1 MKKAALNSNQ
11 LKLIAIAA
19 MTLDHL
25 VWTICPGYS
34 RVWWVDS
41 LRRSA
46 CVFRTVRLFCVCHIL
61 TSFLYFFCCLV

>member
-25 VWTICPGYS
+25 VWTICPCLLYTS
-34 RVWWVDS
+34 PTPRDS
-41 LRRSA
+41 
-46 CVFRTVRLFCVCHIL
+46 
-61 TSFLYFFCCLV
+61 

>member
-25 VWTICPGYS
+25 VL
-34 RVWWVDS
+34 S
-41 LRRSA
+41 LI
-46 CVFRTVRLFCVCHIL
+46 HI
-61 TSFLYFFCCLV
+61 

>member
-34 RVWWVDS
+34 RVWWVI
-41 LRRSA
+41 LA
-46 CVFRTVRLFCVCHIL
+46 HIVGRLTAPIMW
-61 TSFLYFFCCLV
+61 

>member
-25 VWTICPGYS
+25 VWTICQGYS
-34 RVWWVDS
+34 RVWRV
-41 LRRSA
+41 L
-46 CVFRTVRLFCVCHIL
+46 
-61 TSFLYFFCCLV
+61 LVNITGQFIDTI